1 MIASTNT
8 LQGAIVLIYKVIYMK
23 NKELPP
29 ICGYEFEINKL
40 VNNEKI
46 SRQFK
51 DKTNLE
57 NINSGFACA
66 LHMHQPTIPAGENG
80 ELISHLQY
88 MFEHT
93 SEGDNHNA
101 EPFAQCYKRLADIIP
116 SLIDDGYDP
125 KIMLDYSGNLLWGIE
140 QMGREDILTSL
151 KLLTCDEKVQP
162 NVEWLGTFWSH
173 AVASSTPPSDF
184 KLQITAWQHHF
195 ASLFGQAALS
205 RVNGFSLP
213 EMHLPNQPD
222 VLYQLIKALK
232 ECGYRWVMVQ
242 EHSVQNLDGS
252 SLRDEQ
258 KYIPNM
264 LKAQGS
270 NGDTISILS
279 LIKTQGSDTKLVGQ
293 MQPYYQAL
301 GLNKQK
307 IGQQIIP
314 TLVSQIADGENG
326 GVMMNEFPQAFIQA
340 YKRIGQKTNMSQTIA
355 MNGSEYLQFLETLN
369 IDKNSY
375 PLIQAIDQH
384 KIWGKITG
392 TVSPTS
398 VKTAIKELKESDQ
411 SFSLNGASWTNDLS
425 WEDGY
430 KNVLEP
436 ISKLSSYFHE
446 TFDHLLVQN
455 PSLTKTHDYQ
465 EALLYLLLL
474 ETSCFRYWGQGKWT
488 EYAKTIFEKGEEVLS
503 KIEDSKH

>member
-1 MIASTNT
+1 
-8 LQGAIVLIYKVIYMK
+8 MK
-23 NKELPP
+23 IQDLPP
-29 ICGYEFEINKL
+29 ICGSEFAINKL
-40 VNNEKI
+40 VNKERE

-51 DKTNLE
+51 EKSRLE
-57 NINSGFACA
+57 HVKSGFACA
-66 LHMHQPTIPAGENG
+66 LHMHQPTIPAGKNG

-88 MFEHT
+88 MFENT

-101 EPFAQCYKRLADIIP
+101 EPFAQCYKRLAQIIP
-116 SLIDDGYDP
+116 SLIDEGYDP
-125 KIMLDYSGNLLWGIE
+125 KIMIDYSGNLLWGIE
-140 QMGREDILTSL
+140 QMGREDILASL
-151 KLLTCDEKVQP
+151 KFLTCDQKVQP
-162 NVEWLGTFWSH
+162 HVEWLGTFWSH

-195 ASLFGQAALS
+195 SSLFGENALR

-222 VLYQLIKALK
+222 VLFQLIKSLK

-252 SLRDEQ
+252 SLRDDQ

-270 NGDTISILS
+270 NGETISILS

-293 MQPYYQAL
+293 MQPYYEAIE
-301 GLNKQK
+301 LNKQNL
-307 IGQQIIP
+307 GQHIIP

-326 GVMMNEFPQAFIQA
+326 GVMMNEFPHAYIQA
-340 YKRIGQKTNMSQTIA
+340 YKRIGPKTNLSPTIA
-355 MNGSEYLQFLETLN
+355 MNGSEYLDFLETLN
-369 IDKNSY
+369 IDEDNY
-375 PLIQAIDQH
+375 PLIQGVDQE
-384 KIWGKITG
+384 KIWGKISGPVT
-392 TVSPTS
+392 PTS
-398 VKTAIKELKESDQ
+398 VKKAINELKKEDQ
-411 SFSLNGASWTNDLS
+411 SFSLSGASWTNDLS

-430 KNVLEP
+430 ENVLEP

-446 TFDHLLVQN
+446 TFDHLLLQN
-455 PSLTKTHDYQ
+455 PSLTNNHSYQ

-488 EYAKTIFEKGEEVLS
+488 EYAKTIFKKGEEVIRNFEIS
-503 KIEDSKH
+503 EQRS

>member
-1 MIASTNT
+1 
-8 LQGAIVLIYKVIYMK
+8 MK
-23 NKELPP
+23 NKDLPP
-29 ICGYEFEINKL
+29 ICGFEFEINKL
-40 VNNEKI
+40 VNKERD
-46 SRQFK
+46 SRQFEEK
-51 DKTNLE
+51 SRLE
-57 NINSGFACA
+57 NVNSGFACA
-66 LHMHQPTIPAGENG
+66 LHMHQPIIPAGENG
-80 ELISHLQY
+80 KLISHLQY

-93 SEGDNHNA
+93 SEEDNHNA
-101 EPFAQCYKRLADIIP
+101 EPFAQCYKRLAEIIP
-116 SLIDDGYDP
+116 SLIEEGYAP

-140 QMGREDILTSL
+140 QMGREDILESL
-151 KLLTCDEKVQP
+151 KLLTCDDRVHP
-162 NVEWLGTFWSH
+162 HVEWLGTFWSH

-195 ASLFGQAALS
+195 SSLFGEDALS

-222 VLYQLIKALK
+222 VLFQLIKTLK

-270 NGDTISILS
+270 NGESVSILS

-293 MQPYYQAL
+293 MQPYYEAI
-301 GLNKQK
+301 GLNKQYL
-307 IGQQIIP
+307 GQHIIP
-314 TLVSQIADGENG
+314 SLVSQIADGENG

-340 YKRIGQKTNMSQTIA
+340 YKRIGPKTDISPTIA
-355 MNGSEYLQFLETLN
+355 MNGSEYLDFLETLN
-369 IDKNSY
+369 IDENNY
-375 PLIQAIDQH
+375 PLIQAVGQDRIWE
-384 KIWGKITG
+384 KISGPIT
-392 TVSPTS
+392 PTL
-398 VKTAIKELKESDQ
+398 VKKAINELKEEDQ
-411 SFSLNGASWTNDLS
+411 SFSLSGASWTNDLS

-430 KNVLEP
+430 INVLEP
-436 ISKLSSYFHE
+436 ISKLSSYFHQ
-446 TFDHLLVQN
+446 TFDHLIIQT
-455 PSLTKTHDYQ
+455 PSLTKNHSYQ

-488 EYAKTIFEKGEEVLS
+488 EYAKTIFRKGEEVIRNFEFS
-503 KIEDSKH
+503 AQSS

>member
-1 MIASTNT
+1 
-8 LQGAIVLIYKVIYMK
+8 MK
-23 NKELPP
+23 NKDLPP
-29 ICGYEFEINKL
+29 ICGFEFEINKL
-40 VNNEKI
+40 VHKERN
-46 SRQFK
+46 SRQFEK
-51 DKTNLE
+51 KSRLE
-57 NINSGFACA
+57 KVNSGFACA
-66 LHMHQPTIPAGENG
+66 LHMHQPTIPAGKNG

-101 EPFAQCYKRLADIIP
+101 EPFAQCYKRLAEIIP
-116 SLIDDGYDP
+116 SLIDEGYDP

-140 QMGREDILTSL
+140 QMGREDILASL
-151 KLLTCDEKVQP
+151 KLLTCDLTVQP
-162 NVEWLGTFWSH
+162 HVEWLGTFWSH

-184 KLQITAWQHHF
+184 KLQITAWQHNF
-195 ASLFGQAALS
+195 LSLFGEDALR
-205 RVNGFSLP
+205 RVHGFSLP

-270 NGDTISILS
+270 NGETISILS

-293 MQPYYQAL
+293 MQPYYEAI

-307 IGQQIIP
+307 LGQDIIP

-340 YKRIGQKTNMSQTIA
+340 HKRIGPKTDISPTIA
-355 MNGSEYLQFLETLN
+355 MNGSEYLDFLETLD
-369 IDKNSY
+369 IDENNY
-375 PLIQAIDQH
+375 PLIQAVGQD
-384 KIWGKITG
+384 KIWGKISGSIT
-392 TVSPTS
+392 PTS
-398 VKTAIKELKESDQ
+398 VKKAINELKEEDQ
-411 SFSLNGASWTNDLS
+411 SFSLSGGSWTNDLS

-430 KNVLEP
+430 INVLEP

-488 EYAKTIFEKGEEVLS
+488 EYAKTIFRKGEEVIRNFELS
-503 KIEDSKH
+503 AQSS